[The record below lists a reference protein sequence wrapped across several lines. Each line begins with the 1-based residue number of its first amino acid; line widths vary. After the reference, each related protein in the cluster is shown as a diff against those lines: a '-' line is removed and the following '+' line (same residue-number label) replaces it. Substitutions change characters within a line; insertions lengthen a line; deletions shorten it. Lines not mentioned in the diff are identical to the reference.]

1 MNPIRFRIFCA
12 VSAILLA
19 MLACTSP
26 MAPKNI
32 PAIPTTPATLALQ
45 ASPSP
50 QAALSTDTPAPTP
63 KEPGQAETA
72 LPVETATE
80 TPLPVGVLPSETPT
94 ATLEAIY
101 AEVMKETNCRIGPS
115 GGYDL
120 VTTFQTGA
128 KVEVTARDLGGGF
141 VVVRN
146 PEKPEEECY
155 VLVNNVKITG
165 DTSILPQYTPLASPT
180 ASPNFKAT
188 FKKYDDCKG
197 DVFALFDV
205 VNTGSVPFRSAYI
218 KVTNLKTGESAEQVV
233 NAFDLKVAC
242 MIAKNVAPLEAGGS
256 GWLASDLFLHNPSGN
271 KMRAV
276 IQACTEK
283 NLKGTCITTTI
294 PFQ

>member
-1 MNPIRFRIFCA
+1 MNLIRFRIFCA

-26 MAPKNI
+26 MAKK
-32 PAIPTTPATLALQ
+32 ATSVPTVQATLVMQ
-45 ASPSP
+45 ASLSP
-50 QAALSTDTPAPTP
+50 QPVLSTDTPAPI
-63 KEPGQAETA
+63 ETA

-80 TPLPVGVLPSETPT
+80 TPLPVGVQPSETPT

-120 VTTFQTGA
+120 VTTFQTGT

-141 VVVRN
+141 IVVRN

-155 VLVNNVKITG
+155 VLVNNVKVTG

-233 NAFDLKVAC
+233 NAFDLVVGC
-242 MIAKNVAPLEAGGS
+242 MIAKNVAPLNSGES
-256 GWLASDLFLHNPSGN
+256 GWLASKLFLHNPSGN

-283 NLKGTCITTTI
+283 NLKGTCITTSI